1 MDSIGPTGKG
11 HVNAVIY
18 DERHTE
24 SGCEGLHL
32 TRLGHEKTGG
42 YVFFTQLYAGG
53 SAHEGLV
60 RHIFK

>member
-1 MDSIGPTGKG
+1 MDSIGPTGKC

-18 DERHTE
+18 DERRTE
-24 SGCEGLHL
+24 SGSESLNFPCLF
-32 TRLGHEKTGG
+32 HEKACG
-42 YVFFTQLYAGG
+42 YIFFTQLYAGC